1 MPDISNYTFEL
12 REVTELL
19 IKTAGLREGTWMLS
33 INLTFTAG
41 NLQNGPD
48 SALPGALIAIQT
60 FGLSKVD
67 PVGSPS
73 NLTVDAATLYGKTKK

>member
-41 NLQNGPD
+41 NFQNAAD
-48 SALPGALIAIQT
+48 SAMPGALVGIQN

-67 PVGSPS
+67 SPGAPS
-73 NLTVDAATLYGKTKK
+73 NLAVDAATLQGKTKK